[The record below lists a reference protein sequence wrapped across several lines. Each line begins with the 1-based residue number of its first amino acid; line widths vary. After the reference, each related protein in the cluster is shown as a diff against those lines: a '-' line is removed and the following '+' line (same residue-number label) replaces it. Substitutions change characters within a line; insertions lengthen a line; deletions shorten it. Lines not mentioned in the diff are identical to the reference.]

1 MPNTTNRSAKVVA
14 DFFTTL
20 LEEKPTDTAVV
31 VQPLEL
37 LLARVNESAPE
48 VDVSIELID
57 PRLLNET
64 VVQPTIEPPE
74 SNQTPKEALSIESID
89 EVEILAEITPSA
101 LLENS
106 LIKQL
111 DDSFPVLYFTVYEHT
126 FAIPLIKLKGI
137 HPLRETTKLIGK
149 PDWFSGI
156 QIEREQNLNVIDTG
170 KYLLPE
176 KSQSQLEHCTNYKY
190 IIVLGDSNWALK
202 CHTLVDSS
210 QLTHQ
215 EIKWRTEVRKS
226 PWLAGTV
233 KQRMCGLLAVDA
245 LIELFEMSETT

>member
-1 MPNTTNRSAKVVA
+1 MSNPTNRSAKVVA
-14 DFFTTL
+14 DFFSTL

-31 VQPLEL
+31 AQPLER
-37 LLARVNESAPE
+37 LLARVNESAPD

-57 PRLLNET
+57 PLLLNDCVT
-64 VVQPTIEPPE
+64 QPD
-74 SNQTPKEALSIESID
+74 IESPMSKKTPNEELLI
-89 EVEILAEITPSA
+89 ESVGEAEILTEIAPSA
-101 LLENS
+101 LLVNT
-106 LIKQL
+106 LTKQL
-111 DDSFPVLYFTVYEHT
+111 GDSFPVLYFTVYEHT

-156 QIEREQNLNVIDTG
+156 QVEREHNLNVIDTG

-176 KSQSQLEHCTNYKY
+176 KKQSRLEHCTNYKY

-210 QLTHQ
+210 PLTHQ